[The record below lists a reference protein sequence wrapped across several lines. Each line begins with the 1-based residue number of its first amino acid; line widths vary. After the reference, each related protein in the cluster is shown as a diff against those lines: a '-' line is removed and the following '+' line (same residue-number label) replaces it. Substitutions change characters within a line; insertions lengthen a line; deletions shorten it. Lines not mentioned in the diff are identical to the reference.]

1 MDFELENPET
11 VNGKLRVVQFIKNR
25 PVEICELVFY
35 PVRSTFT
42 RSGTPFWLISFQTVK
57 MLISHISC
65 GGGGGGKG
73 GGGFPLCIS
82 MFFCLHVCM
91 LFL

>member
-1 MDFELENPET
+1 MKGNSEWIFELENPET

-25 PVEICELVFY
+25 PVEICKLVFF

-57 MLISHISC
+57 MLISHISWEAGE
-65 GGGGGGKG
+65 GGW
-73 GGGFPLCIS
+73 
-82 MFFCLHVCM
+82 
-91 LFL
+91 

>member
-1 MDFELENPET
+1 MKANSEWIFELENPET

-25 PVEICELVFY
+25 PVEICELVFC

-57 MLISHISC
+57 MLISHISW
-65 GGGGGGKG
+65 GAGEGAW
-73 GGGFPLCIS
+73 
-82 MFFCLHVCM
+82 
-91 LFL
+91 